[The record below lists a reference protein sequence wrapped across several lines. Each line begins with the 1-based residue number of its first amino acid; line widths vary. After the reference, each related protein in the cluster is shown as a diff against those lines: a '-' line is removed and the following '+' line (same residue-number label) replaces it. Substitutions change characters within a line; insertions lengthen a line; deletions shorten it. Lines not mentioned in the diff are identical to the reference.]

1 MTGKIAFALAFVA
14 ALGQASTVVS
24 DVWDTASN
32 NDNQS
37 STENEITHGFSQIH
51 DLGVQPGPV
60 ADQDW
65 YAIVQEPFSS
75 YEILCDGHT
84 GDISDGVTNNTLHR
98 VDSTGTVLQSSEL
111 YGGPVGLPVGRARS
125 LRFANDTPTT
135 IFFEYVR
142 VANAICGTNCD
153 TEDQYRIRAWDTTI
167 AVPRYNTNGSQLT
180 VLIIQN
186 PGEVAVSGNARLWTT
201 AGGTTPVTTV
211 AFALS
216 ARQAT
221 VINLATVNGG
231 AANGTSGTITITH
244 NGRYG
249 QLAVK
254 AVALEPSTGFSFDT
268 PGQHKPVW

>member
-14 ALGQASTVVS
+14 ALGQASTVGS

-84 GDISDGVTNNTLHR
+84 GDVVPTTVSHLQR
-98 VDSTGTVLQSSEL
+98 VDASGTVLQDAFGYTNGSL
-111 YGGPVGLPVGRARS
+111 FARS
-125 LRFANDTPTT
+125 LRFANDTSAAITN
-135 IFFEYVR
+135 EYVR
-142 VANAICGTNCD
+142 VANARCGTSCD

-167 AVPRYNTNGSQLT
+167 AVPRYNNGGSQLT

-186 PGEVAVSGNARLWTT
+186 PGEAPLSGNARLWATS
-201 AGGTTPVTTV
+201 GGTTPVTTV
-211 AFALS
+211 PFTLF

-231 AANGTSGTITITH
+231 VANGTSGTITITH

-268 PGQHKPVW
+268 PGLYKPVS